1 MLSKLT
7 LRSRISPTRGAASRR
22 RFTYAQCNWY
32 EDKTNYVNFTLQ
44 GSPGGRIG
52 NDYSVLLYKVSSGRF
67 TCRVWDNEGTLLATV
82 TRTGGMANLVSGV
95 NDNGVLGPIVTMS
108 IIGTIDNATVF
119 AGGINES
126 DACPFNG
133 GAG

>member
-1 MLSKLT
+1 MITPSFFIKFPL
-7 LRSRISPTRGAASRR
+7 AALP
-22 RFTYAQCNWY
+22 A
-32 EDKTNYVNFTLQ
+32 
-44 GSPGGRIG
+44 GSGIM
-52 NDYSVLLYKVSSGRF
+52 K
-67 TCRVWDNEGTLLATV
+67 
-82 TRTGGMANLVSGV
+82 